1 MKISQILDK
10 IDENQLFVPAF
21 QREYVWK
28 RDDVKK
34 LLSSLIKDYP
44 TGTMLTW
51 ETNHPPE
58 LKGKWKY
65 DDKQGTVK
73 LILDGQQRITTLYM
87 LIRGEFPPYYKEEE
101 IVHDTRNLYVNV
113 ETLDLQYHTKM
124 LMANNPSWVNL
135 TDIFQKKSRAWDV
148 VTALREKEEVS
159 NERANQIDDN
169 YKAIEKIIDRDF
181 LEQTI
186 SVKANIK
193 EAIDIFYIVNSG
205 GVNLTD
211 AELALA
217 HICGYWPN
225 ARDIFKAKL
234 KTLQADGFVFKLDFL
249 VYVMLGVLHHG
260 GSDMRKL
267 HPADN
272 LEKIK
277 DAWKLLDDHILDY
290 VMNILKTHAY
300 VDHTKEINSVYAL
313 IPIITYCFNK
323 GSEHLSQEEIKKIVK
338 WFLYSQLRQRYI
350 SQMPQKLD
358 KDIGIVV
365 NSQTPFDDLMNM
377 IRAER
382 SLEITRDEFVG
393 VVDVRNPLWSLMRWY
408 FKSRNAV
415 CFTTGVGIRQN
426 MGKKYSLEWDHIF
439 ASSVLKKA
447 GYGQHNRLKYALA
460 QEITNRA
467 VLTQCANRSKSDK
480 LAEGYLAKVQT
491 DLPMALKL
499 QSIPSDPQ
507 LWKLEN
513 YENFLGERR
522 SMLAEELNTFLEN
535 ITKTEDTEI
544 DTPLDEL
551 IVEGESADLEFKSS
565 FRWSLKG
572 GCLDKR
578 LEDVIL
584 KSIAAFSNGEGG
596 ALLIGVD
603 DEGEILGLENDY
615 TSLDGDKDE
624 FELHLRNLVNKGFG
638 VAFAAS
644 NLIVTFPAVD
654 DKEVCMIEIKRAND
668 PQYLKT
674 KDKNNSVVE
683 KFYVRSGN
691 SSIELPMKDIA
702 PYVQSRFH

>member
-225 ARDIFKAKL
+225 ARDLFKAKL

-249 VYVMLGVLHHG
+249 VYVMLGVIHHG

-267 HPADN
+267 HAADN

-350 SQMPQKLD
+350 SHMPQKLD

-365 NSQTPFDDLMNM
+365 IPF
-377 IRAER
+377 
-382 SLEITRDEFVG
+382 
-393 VVDVRNPLWSLMRWY
+393 
-408 FKSRNAV
+408 
-415 CFTTGVGIRQN
+415 
-426 MGKKYSLEWDHIF
+426 
-439 ASSVLKKA
+439 
-447 GYGQHNRLKYALA
+447 
-460 QEITNRA
+460 
-467 VLTQCANRSKSDK
+467 
-480 LAEGYLAKVQT
+480 
-491 DLPMALKL
+491 
-499 QSIPSDPQ
+499 
-507 LWKLEN
+507 
-513 YENFLGERR
+513 
-522 SMLAEELNTFLEN
+522 
-535 ITKTEDTEI
+535 
-544 DTPLDEL
+544 
-551 IVEGESADLEFKSS
+551 
-565 FRWSLKG
+565 
-572 GCLDKR
+572 
-578 LEDVIL
+578 
-584 KSIAAFSNGEGG
+584 
-596 ALLIGVD
+596 
-603 DEGEILGLENDY
+603 
-615 TSLDGDKDE
+615 
-624 FELHLRNLVNKGFG
+624 
-638 VAFAAS
+638 
-644 NLIVTFPAVD
+644 
-654 DKEVCMIEIKRAND
+654 
-668 PQYLKT
+668 
-674 KDKNNSVVE
+674 
-683 KFYVRSGN
+683 
-691 SSIELPMKDIA
+691 
-702 PYVQSRFH
+702 